1 MKRRTQLVK
10 HPKYLPGKL
19 AGTFYDKKGDK
30 FYTVIW
36 PRFSECKQYNGNK
49 NPLERNLRA
58 SECIV
63 YRPPNKLRKKFDLFI
78 LKMKQR

>member
-1 MKRRTQLVK
+1 MKHRPQLVK

-30 FYTVIW
+30 FYKVVW
-36 PRFSECKQYNGNK
+36 DRFSIMQQYNGGK
-49 NPLERNLRA
+49 DHFERNLLA

-63 YRPPNKLRKKFDLFI
+63 YRPPSKLRKKFDLFI